1 MSNHLKKLLLFF
13 CGAGGALIASLVVL
27 FGSLA
32 ALGQSGYFVYEML
45 IGLAAVR
52 LAYWLFHFPP
62 AMPRSDLV
70 HWKASRILLQE
81 GLISL
86 LFLATCFLVGW
97 PLERVALILFAFAN
111 GAVQVG
117 LSRLH
122 RRLCRSL
129 AAARKSSDMCKAD
142 SQVIVVGTGKRAKE
156 VADLMVDTPE
166 LDTMLVGFLDYH
178 RTGLWRYRDIPLIG
192 HADEIRKILTACH
205 VDSVIVA
212 VEPEDLPF
220 TCELFTICEKMGVT
234 VCLMPDIYERRLS
247 SAQATN
253 LNGFPAVVY
262 RSVRRAPVGRSVKDI
277 VDKIGAVVGI
287 ILTLPLTVATAL
299 AIKFDSRGPV
309 LFKQTRSGLNGKP
322 FDFYKFRTMQCDA
335 DDEKENLLDQNEM
348 SGPVFKMR
356 NDPRVTRIG
365 RFLRKFSIDELPQF
379 VNVMRGDMSLVG
391 PRPPLPE
398 EVARYEPW
406 QRRKLAV
413 KPGVTCIWQVDGRN
427 NIDFDDWMR
436 LDLKYIDNWS
446 LWLDTKILAKTIPAV
461 VKGDGAS

>member
-1 MSNHLKKLLLFF
+1 MSNQLKRLLLFF
-13 CGAGGALIASLVVL
+13 CGAGGALIASLAVL
-27 FGSLA
+27 WGSLT

-45 IGLAAVR
+45 ISLAAVR
-52 LAYWLFHFPP
+52 LAYRLFHLP
-62 AMPRSDLV
+62 AALPRSDLV

-86 LFLATCFLVGW
+86 FFLAACFMVGW
-97 PLERVALILFAFAN
+97 PLGRAAIVLFAFAN

-117 LSRLH
+117 LSCLH
-122 RRLCRSL
+122 RWFCRSL
-129 AAARKSSDMCKAD
+129 AAARKSSDTCKAD
-142 SQVIVVGTGKRAKE
+142 SQVIVVGTGKRARE

-192 HADEIRKILTACH
+192 HPDEIRKILTACH

-212 VEPEDLPF
+212 VEPNDLPS
-220 TCELFTICEKMGVT
+220 TCELFSICEKMGVT
-234 VCLMPDIYERRLS
+234 VCLMPDIYERQLT

-262 RSVRRAPVGRSVKDI
+262 KSMPHAPVGRSVKDI
-277 VDKIGAVVGI
+277 VDKVGALVGI
-287 ILTLPLTVATAL
+287 IMTLPLSIATAL
-299 AIKFDSRGPV
+299 VIKFDSRGPV
-309 LFKQTRSGLNGKP
+309 LFKQTRSGLNGKL
-322 FDFYKFRTMQCDA
+322 FDFYKFRTMRCDA
-335 DDEKENLLDQNEM
+335 DGEKENLLDQNEM
-348 SGPVFKMR
+348 SGPVFKIQ
-356 NDPRVTRIG
+356 NDPRVTRVG
-365 RFLRKFSIDELPQF
+365 RILRKFSIDELPQF
-379 VNVMRGDMSLVG
+379 VNVIRGDMSLVG